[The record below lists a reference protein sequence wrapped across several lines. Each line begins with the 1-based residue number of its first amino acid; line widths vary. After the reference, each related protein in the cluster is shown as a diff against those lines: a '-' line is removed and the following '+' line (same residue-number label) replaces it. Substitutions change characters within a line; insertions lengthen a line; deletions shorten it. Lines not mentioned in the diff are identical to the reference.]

1 MLLYIVCDFSLTI
14 LVQCFQDA
22 FLADLLYDYFDRLLV
37 VVLTLDILISLNT
50 CIIKRGVIISER
62 KAIAKDYLK
71 SFYFVV
77 DLLSL
82 LLGFL
87 QLFLN
92 SANNYQTFFNFLVFI
107 KIVKV
112 YQFDKNIKRYGLK
125 SFNSLLIYE
134 ILKNIVFLA
143 LICHIVG
150 CFAYLLDYNLLM
162 QNYYNDYSVY
172 WLINSYAYPNIL
184 YEPFWVRYTYS
195 FYYSTSILSGIA
207 YGDLVPLNP
216 IDTIYN
222 MSILLLPLV
231 IYSYIFNA
239 IYDVI
244 SKKRERNKQI
254 KKYQFLAKRYFKT
267 LRVKKNLQIKLITYL
282 TFFFRKTISNSEFIN
297 SLAPSARKEYLS
309 HTINAKFD
317 FSIFQQLLSLSPLT
331 DIAGFRTRLTDLITE

>member
-1 MLLYIVCDFSLTI
+1 MLF
-14 LVQCFQDA
+14 
-22 FLADLLYDYFDRLLV
+22 
-37 VVLTLDILISLNT
+37 LDILISLNT

-62 KAIAKDYLK
+62 RAIANDYLK
-71 SFYFVV
+71 SFYFTV
-77 DLLSL
+77 DALSL
-82 LLGFL
+82 LLSFL

-92 SANNYQTFFNFLVFI
+92 SVKDYQTVLNFLVFI
-107 KIVKV
+107 KIAKV

-143 LICHIVG
+143 LLCHIVG
-150 CFAYLLDYNLLM
+150 CFAYLIDYKLLM

-172 WLINSYAYPNIL
+172 WLINSYAYHNIL

-216 IDTIYN
+216 IETVYN
-222 MSILLLPLV
+222 MLILLLPLV

-239 IYDVI
+239 IYDII
-244 SKKRERNKQI
+244 SKKRERNKEI

-267 LRVKKNLQIKLITYL
+267 LRVKKKLQIKLITYL
-282 TFFFRKTISNSEFIN
+282 TFFFRKTITNSEFIN

-309 HTINAKFD
+309 HTINSKFD
-317 FSIFQQLLSLSPLT
+317 FSIFQQLLSISSLT
-331 DIAGFRTRLTDLITE
+331 DPSGFRIRLSDLITE